1 MRGSGEIRDRSPDGL
16 RFGLLGT
23 VCLFDQVTGE
33 PCPVGGTMVRTLLAA
48 LLREPGRVVTAEA
61 LQDALWDSPPPSARA
76 SLQNFAA
83 RLRRVLDDPGR
94 LRGLRTGYR
103 LVVQDG
109 ELDVRVFRRG
119 VVAARAA
126 AAAGRWSEV
135 SERTR
140 AALALWRGAPLTGV
154 RTEFV
159 DLAYADRLQEERL
172 ELLEW
177 RMEARLALREDPAE
191 FVPELTGLAA
201 GHPLREAFHRQL
213 MLALH
218 RSDRQAEA
226 LEVHRVLRRTLA
238 ERLGTEPGPAVQAAH
253 REVLAVPAAPRG
265 KGRGAARLAPATTPP
280 APSCFTGREAERAA
294 LRSALGGTADGG
306 PRVAVVSGMPG
317 VGKSALAA
325 QAAYDLRS
333 VFPGGQL
340 HVHLHGA
347 AADGSRRTPQQ
358 AIAVL
363 LRDLGVAP
371 QDVPGDEE
379 AAAALLRT
387 VLACERILLVLD
399 DAACAAQVRPLLPAG
414 AGCGVL
420 ITSRSGLTA
429 LDRVRHVAL
438 RPLTARES
446 AALLRTASG
455 RDDGIGA
462 GHQLVA
468 LAGGLPLALRVMA
481 ARLAARSTLTADRLA
496 LLLDGDGLLEG
507 LEYDD
512 LSVRRLLTGA
522 VRALR
527 ESERGVDRDAALVL
541 DCVGSVPL
549 PDYGEPLLARLA
561 GLPAGRTAAALER
574 LTQAA
579 LLEEPAPERYTA
591 HDLVREAAAG
601 CPASADRLSTALN
614 WYAEGTGR
622 LLCTLVPP
630 GAERRD
636 RLYVPEG
643 DGAGTFP
650 DGIVGWAEAELPNI
664 VVLADCVAGAADVRA
679 ADGAALAGVVRQL
692 FPFLQRYG
700 RINELDELARHA
712 LTAACAVGDAHAIS
726 IALSDLAGSHFL
738 AGRLNQA
745 LEFTGRAL
753 RLQRA
758 SGDRVGIRRS
768 LSHQGLLLDR
778 LGRDADA
785 QDALHEALGVAHD
798 LADTVAQSHVLSHL
812 GNLADH
818 RGDPTGAVTFHERS
832 LALGERNG
840 DAVVRHT
847 AYCNIGYALL
857 RSDEP
862 EQALLRFQRGL
873 AVLRDFPDWHS
884 ETQTRLGL
892 VRGLRAM
899 GDARRALDEATRLA
913 ELASKRHDRHAE
925 GLAHYERGHVLA
937 VTGRAQQAREQWGAA
952 LEALSG
958 TDSAEVPELRE
969 LLGMLPEPTEPD

>member
-1 MRGSGEIRDRSPDGL
+1 M
-16 RFGLLGT
+16 
-23 VCLFDQVTGE
+23 
-33 PCPVGGTMVRTLLAA
+33 
-48 LLREPGRVVTAEA
+48 
-61 LQDALWDSPPPSARA
+61 
-76 SLQNFAA
+76 
-83 RLRRVLDDPGR
+83 
-94 LRGLRTGYR
+94 
-103 LVVQDG
+103 
-109 ELDVRVFRRG
+109 
-119 VVAARAA
+119 
-126 AAAGRWSEV
+126 
-135 SERTR
+135 
-140 AALALWRGAPLTGV
+140 
-154 RTEFV
+154 
-159 DLAYADRLQEERL
+159 
-172 ELLEW
+172 
-177 RMEARLALREDPAE
+177 
-191 FVPELTGLAA
+191 
-201 GHPLREAFHRQL
+201 
-213 MLALH
+213 
-218 RSDRQAEA
+218 
-226 LEVHRVLRRTLA
+226 
-238 ERLGTEPGPAVQAAH
+238 
-253 REVLAVPAAPRG
+253 
-265 KGRGAARLAPATTPP
+265 
-280 APSCFTGREAERAA
+280 
-294 LRSALGGTADGG
+294 
-306 PRVAVVSGMPG
+306 AVVSGMPG

-333 VFPGGQL
+333 LFPGGQL

-371 QDVPGDEE
+371 RDVPGDEE

-387 VLACERILLVLD
+387 VLASERMLLVLD

-438 RPLTARES
+438 RPMTARES

-462 GHQLVA
+462 GHELVA

-527 ESERGVDRDAALVL
+527 ESERGVDRGAALVL

-549 PDYGEPLLARLA
+549 PDYGESLLARLA
-561 GLPAGRTAAALER
+561 GLSAGRTAAAAALER

-579 LLEEPAPERYTA
+579 LLEEPVPERYTA